1 MSSES
6 NRLRFHMGC
15 GERLQ
20 SRHWIV
26 RCISGALLR
35 TRMKPGPDRAK
46 HEQPGR
52 EEDRD
57 ES

>member
-6 NRLRFHMGC
+6 SRLRFHMGC

-20 SRHWIV
+20 SRRWVV
-26 RCISGALLR
+26 RGVSGALLR
-35 TRMKPGPDRAK
+35 TAAKPGSVKVKQDQNPRV
-46 HEQPGR
+46 
-52 EEDRD
+52 EDRD

>member
-1 MSSES
+1 MSSDD

-20 SRHWIV
+20 SRRWIV

-35 TRMKPGPDRAK
+35 TDMKPGAGRTK
-46 HEQPGR
+46 HEQTRR

>member
-1 MSSES
+1 MSSDS

-20 SRHWIV
+20 SRRWIV
-26 RCISGALLR
+26 RCISGAQLR
-35 TRMKPGPDRAK
+35 TRVKPGTDRAK
-46 HEQPGR
+46 HEKSRR

>member
-1 MSSES
+1 MSSDD

-20 SRHWIV
+20 SRRWIV
-26 RCISGALLR
+26 RCMSGALLCTGMKSGTGR
-35 TRMKPGPDRAK
+35 TK
-46 HEQPGR
+46 HEQPR
-52 EEDRD
+52 HEEDRN

>member
-1 MSSES
+1 MNSGN

-20 SRHWIV
+20 SRRSIV
-26 RCISGALLR
+26 RSVYGALLR
-35 TRMKPGPDRAK
+35 AETRSGAGKAK
-46 HEQPGR
+46 HGQRQR

-57 ES
+57 GS